1 MGTTGPRGGGTNPGA
16 WRTTATEAVG
26 TRRATGAAAV
36 GSSGGGQRWPSTRSR
51 QRVTSRATMAVS
63 GQWRTGSGGSV
74 RQRRSTRGGW
84 AAVAGGS
91 GGGGQQRRLA
101 RRRWRSGGRRGGGEG
116 EYSGSG

>member
-63 GQWRTGSGGSV
+63 GQWRTGSGGRV
-74 RQRRSTRGGW
+74 RQRRATRGGR
-84 AAVAGGS
+84 AGVGEGGGGGAQQRRGARRRGS
-91 GGGGQQRRLA
+91 GGGRGSRGA
-101 RRRWRSGGRRGGGEG
+101 RRT
-116 EYSGSG
+116 

>member
-51 QRVTSRATMAVS
+51 QRGAGRATMAGS
-63 GQWRTGSGGSV
+63 GQWSTGSGGRV
-74 RQRRSTRGGW
+74 RQRGATRGGGG
-84 AAVAGGS
+84 AGAGGS
-91 GGGGQQRRLA
+91 GGGVQGGRLA
-101 RRRWRSGGRRGGGEG
+101 RRSWRGVGRGR
-116 EYSGSG
+116 S